1 MDQDS
6 FDFDDD
12 YYDADDDE
20 KEIVISEESSV
31 EEDKGKKEFLYSPSY
46 RYHVLTCRRRL

>member
-20 KEIVISEESSV
+20 KEIAISEESSV
-31 EEDKGKKEFLYSPSY
+31 EEDKDKKEFLYSVAFSS
-46 RYHVLTCRRRL
+46 TCT